1 MKKKISI
8 LGSTGSIGRQALE
21 VIEKISDKF
30 EIIALAAGGNTDLL
44 NEQIRKFKPKYAYAS
59 KPELVEGAKYQTLE
73 EICSNKEND
82 IILVAV
88 SGKIG
93 LKPTIIAINNGIDI
107 ALANKE
113 TLVMAGD
120 IVMPLAKEK
129 GVNIIPVD
137 SEHCAI
143 HQCIKDI
150 AQVDKLII
158 TASGGP
164 FLRKSVEEMKQKIA
178 EGKIDETLD
187 MMPCEAGDYTY
198 VVGGTLHAATAGSLH
213 FEIEENSEYTYR
225 FYDFDRI
232 DKNGNKR
239 PLQLEKALACLDV
252 TKKSKAGKYGDE
264 PIVERMYSTQLIK
277 GRDTFTN
284 TGDMFAFAVMLRG
297 EKMIDGI
304 RVMPGTAIL
313 LDENETL
320 DVSGC
325 EFMIA
330 KPLRG

>member
-1 MKKKISI
+1 MQI
-8 LGSTGSIGRQALE
+8 LKPIVHETIW
-21 VIEKISDKF
+21 
-30 EIIALAAGGNTDLL
+30 GGNKLTPYSGTDCQKIGHLYSAIDTEQFR
-44 NEQIRKFKPKYAYAS
+44 NEFVTGPNQGKNLHQWFLENRAKYGLEKYDELPILMA
-59 KPELVEGAKYQTLE
+59 LVEADDNLSIQVHPDDEMARKLENKSFGKNESFYTL
-73 EICSNKEND
+73 IAPTC
-82 IILVAV
+82 
-88 SGKIG
+88 GKMY
-93 LKPTIIAINNGIDI
+93 NGCK
-107 ALANKE
+107 A
-113 TLVMAGD
+113 
-120 IVMPLAKEK
+120 
-129 GVNIIPVD
+129 
-137 SEHCAI
+137 
-143 HQCIKDI
+143 
-150 AQVDKLII
+150 
-158 TASGGP
+158 
-164 FLRKSVEEMKQKIA
+164 KSVEEMKQKIA
-178 EGKIDETLD
+178 DGKIDETLD

-239 PLQLEKALACLDV
+239 PLQLDKALACLDV
-252 TKKSKAGKYGDE
+252 TKKSTAGKYGDE

-277 GRDTFTN
+277 NRDTFTN

-297 EKMIDGI
+297 EKLIDGV

-330 KPLRG
+330 KPLRI